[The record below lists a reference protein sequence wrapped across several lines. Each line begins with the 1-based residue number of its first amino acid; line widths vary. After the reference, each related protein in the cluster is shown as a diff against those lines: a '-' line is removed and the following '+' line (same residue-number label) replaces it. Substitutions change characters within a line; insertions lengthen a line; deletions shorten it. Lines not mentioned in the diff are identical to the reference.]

1 MALSEILKHIYH
13 NATDEVIRRGKK
25 IFHTGGVQLVE
36 NDPITASAT
45 FRVRNDAY
53 FNHYRVKVENYGPN
67 KKLSVRCQCPYNMGI
82 VCKHEAAALFQLN
95 DLVESGFFDG
105 LDISFDQKD
114 TTVRMRQI
122 THHFLKLFSSAG
134 IYGRAQELLEK
145 RNAIIINEAAN
156 DTVRAIVSESDG
168 KSFPVVLRQNEER
181 YFDTSCSCDETKH
194 PLCLHKVALF
204 LRLYEKGGTHYFS
217 TIRDWDAQKNKLLKL
232 YGYSLEEDL
241 SGKFEFAFHDGK
253 LFMRVLNSSLKK
265 IDLQAAMVAAKEK
278 KEEEAADNRRY
289 GVVLENKGSFY
300 PFTTFQLISGE
311 PDEEELALAH
321 KVTRCAVDKYI
332 PSSGLE
338 QQDRA
343 LITTLRKLSSPDELE
358 KHIKRNMP
366 FGEFLDNL
374 PKKLKTDSPDA
385 DLKEQVWDFYLP
397 RYQNLFDQFHDF
409 PFVYALGESQS
420 FSKKNLT
427 RIYFSNERFRIQIIA
442 RKDKK
447 SDSVSLER
455 IFQVGDQAI
464 PSKEIK
470 IINAA
475 LIQLNAEIIAADT
488 LNTIRIMEQF
498 SGNESKTISK
508 NDWPEYLENV
518 LLPFISFAG
527 LDLDKALQKRIPPVE
542 PELKLHL
549 KETEKLLILKPIFV
563 YGSIE
568 REWLDNRQIIRAENG
583 ILHIQNRDIAAEQTF
598 LNLLRYLHPSIQES
612 RKAGSFLLPAKEAL
626 KGDWYFGFMEKMNNA
641 GITIIGHSDL
651 RQLKINPNRPKTRL
665 QIATGIDW
673 FDTELELSFGEERVS
688 IADIKKALSK
698 KQNFVSLK
706 DGSIGLLPE
715 EWMNKYSLMIKMG
728 TLNGNNTLRL
738 KKMHFAAL
746 ESVEEEIEEDHVR
759 AQLAERRE
767 KILSFDYNH
776 PKSVPVPKN
785 VMAELRP
792 YQKAGI
798 QWMKFLNETGWGGI
812 LADDMGLGKT
822 LQTLTFLQY
831 YLNENPNAHF
841 LVVCPTTL
849 IYNWESEINKFTPDI
864 RYKIHHGPNR
874 SGSEKELLENLHLI
888 ITTYGT
894 IRSDVKMLSNIHF
907 DYVVLDES
915 QAIKNPSSQVA
926 RSALLLQSK
935 NRLALSGTPVQNNT
949 FDLFA
954 QMNFL
959 NPGLLGSMEFF
970 RNEFAVPID
979 KMQEKETRDNLKK
992 LINPFLLRRT
1002 KEQVAPDLP
1011 EKTETILYCEMGNQQ
1026 KRIYNAYRNSFR
1038 TKILQE
1044 IDEKGIAGSRLSVLT
1059 GLMKL
1064 RQICDSPAILK
1075 EEEPFENHSIKIQEL
1090 VRELSEN
1097 TGSHKALVFSQF
1109 LGMLALIKQELD
1121 KLHIPYV
1128 YFDGGTSTKEREKA
1142 IQAFQKQED
1151 CRVFLISLKAGGVG
1165 LNLTA
1170 ADYVY
1175 IVDPWWNPT
1184 VEQQAIDRTHRIGQ
1198 TKKIFAYRL
1207 ICKDTIEEKIL
1218 MLQHRKLNLAKE
1230 LIADENAFVKKL
1242 TREDIAYLLS

>member
-1 MALSEILKHIYH
+1 MALSEILRHIYH

-36 NDPITASAT
+36 NDPITESAT

-53 FNHYRVKVENYGPN
+53 YNHYRVKVDNYGIG
-67 KKLSVRCQCPYNMGI
+67 KKISLRCQCPYNMGT

-105 LDISFDQKD
+105 IDIVYDQKD

-122 THHFLKLFSSAG
+122 TQHFLKLFSASG
-134 IYGRAQELLEK
+134 TYSQAQALLA
-145 RNAIIINEAAN
+145 RRGAVMINEAAN
-156 DTVRAIVSESDG
+156 DTVRALVTEDDER
-168 KSFPVVLRQNEER
+168 SFPVVIKQNEER
-181 YFDTSCSCDETKH
+181 YFDTSCSCPETKH
-194 PLCLHKVALF
+194 PLCIHKVAVF
-204 LRLYEKGGTHYFS
+204 LRLYEKGGSHYFS

-232 YGYSLEEDL
+232 YGYSLEDDL
-241 SGKFEFAFHDGK
+241 TGKFEFAFHEGK
-253 LFMRVLNSSLKK
+253 LFMRVLNPSLKK
-265 IDLQAAMVAAKEK
+265 IGLQPEKNTREK
-278 KEEEAADNRRY
+278 KQQENENLRY
-289 GVVLENKGSFY
+289 GVALERKGTSY

-311 PDEEELALAH
+311 AEETGTRLAH
-321 KVTRCAVDKYI
+321 KIKRSATEKYI
-332 PSSGLE
+332 PSSGLDA
-338 QQDRA
+338 QDKA
-343 LITTLRKLSSPDELE
+343 LISLLRKLSSSDELA
-358 KHIKRNMP
+358 KHIKRNIP

-374 PKKLKTDSPDA
+374 PQKLKTPDPEEA
-385 DLKEQVWDFYLP
+385 LKHQAWDFYLP
-397 RYQNLFDQFHDF
+397 RYQNLLKQFHDF
-409 PFVYALGESQS
+409 PFLYYLPKEAS
-420 FSKKNLT
+420 FSKKNLVSV
-427 RIYFSNERFRIQIIA
+427 RFSEVNFSIQISA
-442 RKDKK
+442 KLHKK
-447 SDSVSLER
+447 TGEVLLSRRFLVDGNLLQTEEN
-455 IFQVGDQAI
+455 Q
-464 PSKEIK
+464 E
-470 IINAA
+470 IINDG
-475 LIQLNAEIIAADT
+475 LLLNDAVVYAADSED
-488 LNTIRIMEQF
+488 TIKIMEQF
-498 SGNESKTISK
+498 AGEEQKKISK
-508 NDWPEYLENV
+508 EEWPEYLEKS
-518 LLPFISFAG
+518 LLPFIGLAR
-527 LDLDKALQKRIPPVE
+527 LDLDEKLQKSE
-542 PELKLHL
+542 PSKEPALRLHM
-549 KETEKLLILKPIFV
+549 KETEKLLILKPIFD
-563 YGSIE
+563 YDGQE
-568 REWLDNRQIIRAENG
+568 REWLDHRQIIRAEEG
-583 ILHIQNRDIAAEQTF
+583 VLYIRNRDMAAEQTF
-598 LNLLRYLHPSIQES
+598 LNILRYLHPSIQES
-612 RKAGSFLLPAKEAL
+612 RKSASYLIPTRDAL
-626 KGDWYFGFMEKMNNA
+626 KGDWYFQFMDKMKEADVTIVGYNN
-641 GITIIGHSDL
+641 L
-651 RQLKINPNRPKTRL
+651 RQMRVNPNKPKTKL

-673 FDTELELSFGEERVS
+673 FDTELELTFGEERVS
-688 IADIKKALSK
+688 IADIKKALAK
-698 KQNFVSLK
+698 KQNYVSLK

-715 EWMNKYSLMIKMG
+715 EWMSKYSLLVKMG
-728 TLNGNNTLRL
+728 SVHGGNTLRI
-738 KKMHFAAL
+738 KKLHFSAL
-746 ESVEEEIEEDHVR
+746 ENIEEDIEEDDIR
-759 AQLAERRE
+759 SQLAERRA
-767 KILSFDYNH
+767 KILSFDYRH
-776 PKSVPVPKN
+776 PVSVPIPKN
-785 VMAELRP
+785 VDAELRP
-792 YQKAGI
+792 YQQAGL
-798 QWMKFLNETGWGGI
+798 QWMSFLNETGWGGI

-822 LQTLTFLQY
+822 LQTLTFLQH
-831 YLNENPNAHF
+831 YLNENPEAIF

-849 IYNWESEINKFTPDI
+849 IYNWESEIKKFTPDI
-864 RYKIHHGPNR
+864 RFLIHHGPSR
-874 SGSEKELLENLHLI
+874 TSSESVLRKDCNLI

-894 IRSDVKMLSNIHF
+894 LRSDIKMLTNIHF

-949 FDLFA
+949 FDLFS

-959 NPGLLGSMEFF
+959 NPGMLGTMEFF

-979 KMQEKETRDNLKK
+979 KMQEKEARENLKK

-1011 EKTETILYCEMGNQQ
+1011 EKTETILYCEMGNAQ

-1044 IDEKGIAGSRLSVLT
+1044 IDEKGIGGSRLSVLT

-1075 EEEPFENHSIKIQEL
+1075 EDEPFENHSVKIQEL

-1097 TGSHKALVFSQF
+1097 TGNHKALVFSQF
-1109 LGMLALIKQELD
+1109 LGMLGLIKAELE
-1121 KLHIPYV
+1121 KMNIPYV

-1207 ICKDTIEEKIL
+1207 ICKNTIEEKIL
-1218 MLQHRKLNLAKE
+1218 LLQHRKLNLAKE

-1242 TREDIAYLLS
+1242 TKDDIAYLLS

>member
-1 MALSEILKHIYH
+1 MALSEILRHIYH

-36 NDPITASAT
+36 NDPITESAT

-53 FNHYRVKVENYGPN
+53 FNHYRVKVENYGPA
-67 KKLSVRCQCPYNMGI
+67 KKLSVRCQCPYNMGT

-95 DLVESGFFDG
+95 DLIESGFFDG
-105 LDISFDQKD
+105 LELSFDQKD

-134 IYGRAQELLEK
+134 IYSRAQELLE
-145 RNAIIINEAAN
+145 RRISVVINEAAN
-156 DTVRAIVSESDG
+156 DTVRAIISDSDG
-168 KSFPVVLRQNEER
+168 KSFPVVLKQNEER
-181 YFDTSCSCDETKH
+181 YFDTSCSCSESKH

-217 TIRDWDAQKNKLLKL
+217 TIRDWDAQKSKLLKL
-232 YGYSLEEDL
+232 YGYSLTDDL
-241 SGKFEFAFHDGK
+241 RGKFEFAFHDGK
-253 LFMRVLNSSLKK
+253 MFMRVLNSSLKK
-265 IDLQAAMVAAKEK
+265 LDLQAIEAAKEK
-278 KEEEAADNRRY
+278 KAAEESESLRY
-289 GVVLENKGSFY
+289 GVVLENKGTAF

-311 PDEEELALAH
+311 ADEAKEQLTH
-321 KVTRCAVDKYI
+321 KIARCAAEKYI
-332 PSSGLE
+332 PSSGLDP
-338 QQDRA
+338 QDRA

-374 PKKLKTDSPDA
+374 PKKLKAAQPEEE
-385 DLKEQVWDFYLP
+385 LKQQAWDFYLP
-397 RYQNLFDQFHDF
+397 RYQNLVDQFHDF
-409 PFVYALGESQS
+409 PFTYFLQEGQT
-420 FSKKNLT
+420 FSKKNL
-427 RIYFSNERFRIQIIA
+427 IPIDFSNQRFSLRISA
-442 RKDKK
+442 RKNKK
-447 SDSVSLER
+447 TGAVTLER
-455 IFQVGDQAI
+455 AFFRGEQNI
-464 PSKEIK
+464 PSKSVV
-470 IINAA
+470 IINDA
-475 LIQLNAEIIAADT
+475 LIKVNTEIITADS
-488 LNTIRIMEQF
+488 LNTISIMEQF
-498 SGNESKTISK
+498 SGTDKTIIPK
-508 NDWPEYLENV
+508 EEWPEYLEKV
-518 LLPFISFAG
+518 VLPFINFSC
-527 LDLDKALQKRIPPVE
+527 LDLDEALQKMSPSTE
-542 PELKLHL
+542 PKLQLHL
-549 KETEKLLILKPIFV
+549 KETEKLLILKPVFI
-563 YGSIE
+563 YGTIE
-568 REWLDNRQIIRAENG
+568 RGWLDTHQIIRADNG
-583 ILHIQNRDIAAEQTF
+583 MLHIQTRDIAAEQTF

-612 RKAGSFLLPAKEAL
+612 RKSGVFLLPAKEAL
-626 KGDWYFGFMEKMNNA
+626 RGDWYFGFMEKMNSA
-641 GITIIGHSDL
+641 GVTIIGHNEL

-673 FDTELELSFGEERVS
+673 FDTEMELSFGDERVS
-688 IADIKKALSK
+688 IAAVKKALSK
-698 KQNFVSLK
+698 KQNFVSLS

-715 EWMNKYSLMIKMG
+715 DWMNKYSLMVKMG
-728 TLNGNNTLRL
+728 ALNGSNTLRL

-746 ESVEEEIEEDHVR
+746 ENVEEEIEEEEIR
-759 AQLAERRE
+759 TQIAERRE

-776 PKSVPVPKN
+776 PKSVPVPDN
-785 VMAELRP
+785 VAAELRP
-792 YQKAGI
+792 YQKAGL

-849 IYNWESEINKFTPDI
+849 IYNWESEIKKFTPDI

-874 SGSEKELLENLHLI
+874 SSIEKELREDHHLI

-894 IRSDVKMLSNIHF
+894 IRSDIKMLTNIHF

-959 NPGLLGSMEFF
+959 NPGLLGTMEFF

-979 KMQEKETRDNLKK
+979 KMQEKEARDNLKK

-1011 EKTETILYCEMGNQQ
+1011 EKTETILYCEMGNPQ
-1026 KRIYNAYRNSFR
+1026 KRIYNVYRNSFR

-1075 EEEPFENHSIKIQEL
+1075 EEEPFENHSVKIQEL

-1097 TGSHKALVFSQF
+1097 TGNHKALVFSQF
-1109 LGMLALIKQELD
+1109 LGMLALIREELE

-1142 IQAFQKQED
+1142 IQAFQREED

-1198 TKKIFAYRL
+1198 TKNIFAYRL

-1218 MLQHRKLNLAKE
+1218 VLQHRKLNLAKE

-1242 TREDIAYLLS
+1242 TKEDIAYLLS